1 MGRIWSWGQGVKAG
15 CVPFVFRYARHSDEP
30 LKQKTLGVRPS
41 CFPGLISTAYI
52 HPPGTQPA
60 SPRWQNQNS
69 LTNICSR
76 KVFPIGRG
84 FDVVAEWQLFY
95 RQ

>member
-1 MGRIWSWGQGVKAG
+1 M
-15 CVPFVFRYARHSDEP
+15 FRYARHFDEP
-30 LKQKTLGVRPS
+30 KAEISRVSALLLSWSHLHGIYSPCRDIPPSLTGKTL
-41 CFPGLISTAYI
+41 
-52 HPPGTQPA
+52 
-60 SPRWQNQNS
+60 NS

-84 FDVVAEWQLFY
+84 FDVVAEWRLFY